1 MAIFSIGTCF
11 YFPYPIE
18 SICIALQLLSEV
30 TINPCHFRGSLMI
43 QTHQFTI
50 GWRIYK
56 SRRKLNRV
64 SQNLLE
70 NRTGLNAQQLF
81 ASNSAFAAITDEVIF
96 FSGWDFG
103 VGGNAVPMP
112 FSVYMDV
119 EPKIGGFYPQNG
131 WWKSINGKILLK
143 WMIWG

>member
-1 MAIFSIGTCF
+1 
-11 YFPYPIE
+11 
-18 SICIALQLLSEV
+18 
-30 TINPCHFRGSLMI
+30 MI

-64 SQNLLE
+64 SQNLQQ

-96 FSGWDFG
+96 FFRMDISG

-119 EPKIGGFYPQNG
+119 SSKKRGKTPKWPIFSVFFLYEDVEPKIGVYTIPQNG
-131 WWKSINGKILLK
+131 WFEKLMETSIKNG
-143 WMIWG
+143 